1 MLNIIFARLGFPR
14 NIRSKK
20 EREREN
26 EGKKGKTGH
35 KRQAL
40 QKF

>member
-20 EREREN
+20 ERERTRE
-26 EGKKGKTGH
+26 KKGKTGH